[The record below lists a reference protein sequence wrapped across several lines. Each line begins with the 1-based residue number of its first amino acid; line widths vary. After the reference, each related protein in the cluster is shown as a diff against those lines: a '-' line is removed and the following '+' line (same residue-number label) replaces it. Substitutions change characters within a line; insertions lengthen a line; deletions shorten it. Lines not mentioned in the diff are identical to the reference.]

1 MRYIGSMF
9 RYLWRFINGIRVILL
24 NVIFFALLIGF
35 FALMLQEEEPV
46 EVPEN
51 GILVLNPQGIL
62 VEEETYID
70 PVDQFFNK
78 ALGADDQIPEVL
90 LTDVVKALE
99 KAKNDDRIGAV
110 FLDLSGLYPSGINK
124 LQRVAAA
131 INDFKTTNKP
141 VITAADYYAQHQY
154 YLAAH
159 ADTVYLNPLGSV
171 AFDGFEYGQIYF
183 KGLLDKLK
191 LKPHV
196 FKVGEYKSAVE
207 PFIRDNMSDEA
218 REANAFLYNDLWQ
231 QFKRDVTHQRDLG
244 DAFVKGELAPY
255 MEAFEQADADMAQM
269 ALQANLVDAL
279 KTRAEVRNELINL
292 AGYDEDKETYR
303 HVAFAN
309 YLTER
314 NGEEDVALPGQER
327 PQIAVVVA
335 RGQIVNGSR
344 RAGMIGGDSTAELI
358 RKAREDDNTKA
369 IVLRI
374 DSPGGSGFAS
384 EIIRQ
389 EILEAKKQGIPVI
402 ASMSTVA
409 ASGGYWIAVDA
420 DQIWAAPS
428 TITGS
433 IGVFGLMITAED
445 SANAIGINSDSYST
459 TELPSINTLE
469 GITDAQKTLL
479 QRSTESF
486 YDYFLEV
493 VANARGMTKAEVDAV
508 AQGRIWTGSQAQ
520 ERGLVDFLGD
530 FDDAVTAAAEAA
542 GIEDYRVKT
551 IEQSLTPQQQFF
563 AELLGDAAVQS
574 VLSTTVDN
582 DAQHWLMGTVNNVLQ
597 QSKSLQNFNDPK
609 NIYSYCAL
617 CPQPR

>member
-183 KGLLDKLK
+183 KGLLEKLK

-303 HVAFAN
+303 HVAFAS

-409 ASGGYWIAVDA
+409 ASGGYWIAADA